1 MLKKDGEGMSLGDS
15 PDRGSEAKQF
25 EESICPRMVVVAWWE
40 VLKSEWSEHNILV
53 GKGPVTAVALHSI
66 LGPNVSDKAM

>member
-25 EESICPRMVVVAWWE
+25 EESICPRMVVVA
-40 VLKSEWSEHNILV
+40 
-53 GKGPVTAVALHSI
+53 
-66 LGPNVSDKAM
+66 